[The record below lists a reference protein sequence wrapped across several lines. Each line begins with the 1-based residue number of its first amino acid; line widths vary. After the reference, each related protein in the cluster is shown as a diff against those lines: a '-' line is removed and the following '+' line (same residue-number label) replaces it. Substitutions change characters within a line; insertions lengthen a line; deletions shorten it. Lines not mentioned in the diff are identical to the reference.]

1 VVEAKSVMVSRVTE
15 EEAVEVEVKEPT
27 VRTPKFAA
35 GPVEE
40 PVTFP
45 VRFPRKV
52 VPVTVPPATMFP
64 LVLMPL
70 VAVRRPMV
78 EEPKVP
84 LAAVREE
91 EKSPVVP
98 VSPPW
103 RLVVLR
109 TTRFVVVAVPE
120 TTSCVVEAEVVAVKM
135 PAVRMPK
142 FPAGPEEEPV
152 TFPVRLPVTFPVR
165 FPVRLPETETFD
177 ALMFPAVMFPVA
189 RAPVKVEVAEPVTTR
204 APEVVVPETERFVV
218 VAVPETM
225 RFVVEAR
232 FVI

>member
-1 VVEAKSVMVSRVTE
+1 M
-15 EEAVEVEVKEPT
+15 
-27 VRTPKFAA
+27 PKLAA

-40 PVTFP
+40 PVRFPVTFP
-45 VRFPRKV
+45 VTFPRKV

-78 EEPKVP
+78 EEPKV
-84 LAAVREE
+84 LLEALREE
-91 EKSPVVP
+91 VKLPVVP
-98 VSPPW
+98 VSAPW
-103 RLVVLR
+103 RVVALR
-109 TTRFVVVAVPE
+109 TTRFVVVAIVE
-120 TTSCVVEAEVVAVKM
+120 TMSCEVEAEVVAVKT

-142 FPAGPEEEPV
+142 LAAGPEEEPV

-165 FPVRLPETETFD
+165 FPVMLPETETF
-177 ALMFPAVMFPVA
+177 AAFTFPAVMFPV
-189 RAPVKVEVAEPVTTR
+189 ER
-204 APEVVVPETERFVV
+204 APEKEEVPLPRTTRLVV

-232 FVI
+232 FVM